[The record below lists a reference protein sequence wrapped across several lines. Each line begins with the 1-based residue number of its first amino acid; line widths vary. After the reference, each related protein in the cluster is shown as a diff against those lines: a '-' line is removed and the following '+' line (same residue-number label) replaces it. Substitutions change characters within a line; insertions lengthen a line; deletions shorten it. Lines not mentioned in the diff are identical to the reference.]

1 MNDILEKYSIDIITS
16 IDKQNMI
23 DIIRFLQ
30 KENCD
35 FIEDLIED
43 YLDIFTIPYQEFLS
57 KYQRL
62 NEKYNNNYLKLASE
76 DMNLL
81 EELFVD

>member
-1 MNDILEKYSIDIITS
+1 MNDILEKQSIDIITN

-81 EELFVD
+81 EEIFVD

>member
-1 MNDILEKYSIDIITS
+1 MNDILEKYSIDIITN

-81 EELFVD
+81 EEIFVD

>member
-43 YLDIFTIPYQEFLS
+43 YLDIFTVPYQEFLS

>member
-1 MNDILEKYSIDIITS
+1 MNDILEKYSIDIIIN

-35 FIEDLIED
+35 FIEDLMED

-81 EELFVD
+81 EEIFVD